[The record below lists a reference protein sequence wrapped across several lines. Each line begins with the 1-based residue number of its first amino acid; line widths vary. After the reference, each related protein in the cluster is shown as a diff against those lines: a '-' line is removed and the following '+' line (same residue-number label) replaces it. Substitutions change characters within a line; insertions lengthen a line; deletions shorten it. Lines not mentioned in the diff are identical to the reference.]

1 MRKKR
6 ILLTLVGAL
15 LSTALW
21 AQSAGDYV
29 LTGWV
34 KDSISGESEAYA
46 TIRLK
51 KAGAEKALKVVTTD
65 NEGHFRLNVSGRG
78 SYTLECIVI
87 GKELLRRDFTADS
100 LQAIDF
106 GELRLR
112 DINNTLGTATVTA
125 ERPLVKAE
133 IDKLT
138 YSMADDPEA
147 QTNTLLE
154 MLRKVPMVTVDGED
168 EIKIKGSTGFKVYVN
183 GKPNQM
189 MSSNPSL
196 IFKNYPAATVKKIE
210 VITDPG
216 AKYDAEG
223 VSGILN
229 IITNDNTTTTGY
241 TLTPNFGW
249 SNRGVRGGL
258 FGMAQFGKL
267 TLSAHYMIGHNKNP
281 ESTTGRTRE
290 AFDDAENHLLQT
302 NGRTFDNE
310 GTWQFGNLEASY
322 EFNAKNLLSLSA
334 GIHAYNGENKGSGE
348 NVMLRADGSQQYAY
362 SSLSTGDFKYPS
374 YTLGLDYQHTF
385 DRENRM
391 LTLSY
396 RLQSSPTQNNGLS
409 TYTIPEGV
417 LLPFELTDLSSQQK
431 QTFTEQTGQVDFST
445 PFGEHHEL
453 SVGGKYIHRNNHSD
467 NEEAHRPAGTD
478 EDFVIDPL
486 TSLRYRHLTDIAA
499 GYAEYRLKVG
509 KYTARLGG
517 RYEFSHVHADYPDGS
532 RPAYSRNF
540 SDLVPTVNFG
550 YNLSDLQMLKLSY
563 NLRIGR
569 PDISYLSP
577 YVDRSDPT
585 SISYGNPNLDSEK
598 QHNLGLEYSNF
609 TTKYSV
615 NAALNYSVSNNGM
628 IGYSFLKDGVVHT
641 TFANILHSKTLGLSL
656 FGNWTIVKG
665 TSLNLNASGSYA
677 DYRCYA
683 TGDHNYGWSGSLFGG
698 INQQL
703 PWRMKLGLWGGGS
716 TKNINLQGS
725 SKGWYFY
732 SANLSRNFL
741 AEDRLSITVS
751 AGDFIKPKRRGY
763 SLVETET
770 FRSEI
775 WWRNDF
781 LRLGV
786 SVRYRLGK
794 LQAVVKKAQR
804 SISNDDVVG
813 SGGAGSAGGNQSGAG
828 GGE

>member
-1 MRKKR
+1 MKNKR
-6 ILLTLVGAL
+6 ILLTLASAL
-15 LSTALW
+15 LSAALW
-21 AQSAGDYV
+21 AQSSGNYI
-29 LTGWV
+29 LTGHV
-34 KDSISGESEAYA
+34 QDSISGESEAYA
-46 TIRLK
+46 TIRLR
-51 KAGAEKALKVVTTD
+51 KAGAEKPLKVTTTD
-65 NEGHFRLNVSGRG
+65 NEGRFRLNLSQQG
-78 SYTLECIVI
+78 SFTLECIVI
-87 GKELLRRDFTADS
+87 GKELLRRDFTTDS
-100 LQAIDF
+100 LTTIDF
-106 GELRLR
+106 GELCLR

-168 EIKIKGSTGFKVYVN
+168 EIKVKGSTGFKVYVN

-196 IFKNYPAATVKKIE
+196 IFKNYPASTVKKIE

-267 TLSAHYMIGHNKNP
+267 TLSAHYMVGHNKNP
-281 ESTTGRTRE
+281 ETTSGGTRE
-290 AFDDAENHLLQT
+290 VFDDAESHLLQT
-302 NGRTFDNE
+302 SGRTFDNK

-322 EFNAKNLLSLSA
+322 EFDAKNLLSLSA
-334 GIHAYNGENKGSGE
+334 GIHAFNGENKSCGE
-348 NVMLRADGSQQYAY
+348 DVMLRADGSQRYAY
-362 SSLSTGDFKYPS
+362 SSQAAGDYKYPS
-374 YTLGLDYQHTF
+374 YNLGLDYQHTF

-396 RLQSSPTQNNGLS
+396 RLQSSPTQTSSLS
-409 TYTIPEGV
+409 AYTIPQDV
-417 LLPFELTDLSSQQK
+417 LLPFELTDLSSRQK

-467 NEEAHRPAGTD
+467 NEEAHRAAGTD
-478 EDFVIDPL
+478 GEFVIDP
-486 TSLRYRHLTDIAA
+486 TASLRYRHLTDIAA
-499 GYAEYRLKVG
+499 GYAEYRLTTG
-509 KYTARLGG
+509 KFTARLGG

-550 YNLSDLQMLKLSY
+550 YSLTDLQMLKFSY

-598 QHNLGLEYSNF
+598 RHNLGLEYSNF

-628 IGYSFLKDGVVHT
+628 IDYMFVKDGIIHT
-641 TFANILHSKTLGLSL
+641 TYDNFLHSKSLSLSL

-665 TSLNLNASGSYA
+665 TSLNLNASGSYD

-703 PWRMKLGLWGGGS
+703 PWRVKLGLWGGGS
-716 TKNINLQGS
+716 TKNINLQGR

-732 SANLSRNFL
+732 SVNLSRSFL
-741 AEDRLSITVS
+741 AEDRLSITVN
-751 AGDFIKPKRRGY
+751 AGNFIHPKRRGY
-763 SLVETET
+763 NLTETET
-770 FRSEI
+770 FRSES

-781 LRLGV
+781 LRFGV

-804 SISNDDVVG
+804 SISNDDVV
-813 SGGAGSAGGNQSGAG
+813 SGGGGGGAG
-828 GGE
+828 GGESGGGGGE